1 MGSPLLLMLY
11 VAGKTPN
18 AQRALEDRQRLI
30 AATGG
35 DLAIHIIDILVQP
48 DKAEAAGILAT
59 PTLSDESCE
68 PARRLIGDLGNV
80 DQVLDYFGYRRKEGN
95 P

>member
-1 MGSPLLLMLY
+1 MLY

-80 DQVLDYFGYRRKEGN
+80 DQGLDYFGYRRKEGN